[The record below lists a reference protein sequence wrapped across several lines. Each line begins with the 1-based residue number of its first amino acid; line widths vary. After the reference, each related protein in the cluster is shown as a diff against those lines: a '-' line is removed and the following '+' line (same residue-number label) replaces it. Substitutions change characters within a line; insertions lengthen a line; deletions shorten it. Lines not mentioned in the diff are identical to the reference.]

1 MSVSKPSQTQNPL
14 YPQVILSNPEAKSPF
29 STNPTSSSSL
39 YPSIDVNGLAEKLFP
54 AEEDAV
60 SGTSSSLQSAEEV
73 LVRVPGV
80 LVHLIEKDR
89 SVELASGELA
99 IVGLRQGDNVVA
111 VLARVGDEVQ
121 WPLAKDE
128 AAVKLDEAHYFFSL
142 RVPATGSVGNG
153 EDDEDF
159 GSKECEMLNYGLT
172 IASKGQEA
180 LLEELDRVLEKYSFF
195 SVQKVGEFGKWEVLD
210 GSVAREMSPGELES
224 DEKKELMGKSSA
236 AYWTTLA
243 PNVEDYSSG
252 VAKLIAAGSG
262 QMIRGILWCGD
273 VTVDR
278 LKWGNEFLKKRMN
291 QSFNSEISPEAMR
304 RMKRFEFNL

>member
-1 MSVSKPSQTQNPL
+1 MNGLAENLFPAEDDAVSG
-14 YPQVILSNPEAKSPF
+14 I
-29 STNPTSSSSL
+29 SSSSL
-39 YPSIDVNGLAEKLFP
+39 SSEDVII
-54 AEEDAV
+54 
-60 SGTSSSLQSAEEV
+60 
-73 LVRVPGV
+73 RVPGV

-128 AAVKLDEAHYFFSL
+128 AAVKLDDAHYFFSL

-153 EDDEDF
+153 EEDDEDF
-159 GSKECEMLNYGLT
+159 ESQECEMLNYGLT

-180 LLEELDRVLEKYSFF
+180 LLEELDRVLEKYSCF
-195 SVQKVGEFGKWEVLD
+195 SVQKVGDLGDWEVLD
-210 GSVAREMSPGELES
+210 GSVARETTPEELDS
-224 DEKKELMGKSSA
+224 KEKKELMGESSA

-243 PNVEDYSSG
+243 PNVEDYSSH

-262 QMIRGILWCGD
+262 QLIWGILWCGD

-278 LKWGNEFLKKRMN
+278 LRWGNEFLKKRMS
-291 QSFNSEISPEAMR
+291 QRFNSEISPEVMK
-304 RMKRFEFNL
+304 RMKRFEFNLFVNHSLSQKFNNLIYIATLFSHAGTNSP

>member
-1 MSVSKPSQTQNPL
+1 
-14 YPQVILSNPEAKSPF
+14 
-29 STNPTSSSSL
+29 
-39 YPSIDVNGLAEKLFP
+39 
-54 AEEDAV
+54 
-60 SGTSSSLQSAEEV
+60 
-73 LVRVPGV
+73 
-80 LVHLIEKDR
+80 
-89 SVELASGELA
+89 
-99 IVGLRQGDNVVA
+99 
-111 VLARVGDEVQ
+111 
-121 WPLAKDE
+121 
-128 AAVKLDEAHYFFSL
+128 
-142 RVPATGSVGNG
+142 
-153 EDDEDF
+153 
-159 GSKECEMLNYGLT
+159 
-172 IASKGQEA
+172 
-180 LLEELDRVLEKYSFF
+180 
-195 SVQKVGEFGKWEVLD
+195 VLD